1 VDDDDFR
8 QEIQDDPNTQ
18 NELAKATERV
28 FAAQYGQDSDW
39 FGLRR
44 QLRELTE
51 HHRCCFGINHWHW
64 SNPHQLFMLGSV
76 AATNVDEETDPDM
89 EVVGAT
95 KDDDLEAVNGK
106 QTRKKGPLR
115 YYGRRQQLEL
125 VLAAQKLSEPNDCE
139 IDPTRSRK
147 EEDRGLETKDI
158 DI

>member
-51 HHRCCFGINHWHW
+51 HHRCCFEINHWHW
-64 SNPHQLFMLGSV
+64 SNPHQLFMLDSV

-95 KDDDLEAVNGK
+95 KDDDLEAVDGK
-106 QTRKKGPLR
+106 QNRKG
-115 YYGRRQQLEL
+115 GCSGTM
-125 VLAAQKLSEPNDCE
+125 VDDS
-139 IDPTRSRK
+139 S
-147 EEDRGLETKDI
+147 
-158 DI
+158 